1 MPTLSR
7 LPLPIRLS
15 SGRLRRAIEVLLVVA
30 LAVQLAR
37 LAWLALAP
45 MGPIGAPAPTAS
57 TETARLRVDLLFG
70 ESPQAGA
77 SLEGYSLHGV
87 RMDKRGGGAAII
99 AGPDKVQGA
108 YRVGDALAAGIVLDH
123 VAAEHVLVRMGSQ
136 RRRLEMATDA
146 PSAAAQ
152 TPATTLAS
160 APAVPAAAPVASNAA
175 VDPSRLLTEAGLRLN
190 TQDGEPNG
198 YTVMPRGNDALLR
211 QAGLQPGDVLTS
223 VNGLSLNAEHL
234 QEVQQQL
241 RTGGG
246 EARITFQRDGQ
257 SRVLTLKAP

>member
-1 MPTLSR
+1 MLSR
-7 LPLPIRLS
+7 LPLPIWLS
-15 SGRLRRAIEVLLVVA
+15 SGRLRRVIELLLVMA

-45 MGPIGAPAPTAS
+45 IGPIGTPAS
-57 TETARLRVDLLFG
+57 TSNSQATRLRGEVLFG
-70 ESPQAGA
+70 ESAQAIA
-77 SLEGYSLHGV
+77 SLEGYSLHGL
-87 RMDKRGGGAAII
+87 RLDGRGGAAII

-108 YRVGDALAAGIVLDH
+108 YRVGDTVAAGVVLDR
-123 VAAEHVLVRMGSQ
+123 VATDHVLMRTGSQ
-136 RRRLEMATDA
+136 RQRLELATDA
-146 PSAAAQ
+146 PSAPPQA
-152 TPATTLAS
+152 PATALAS
-160 APAVPAAAPVASNAA
+160 APPAPAAAPVASNAA
-175 VDPSRLLTEAGLRLN
+175 VDPSRLLTEAGLRPN
-190 TQDGEPNG
+190 TQDGKTDG

-246 EARITFQRDGQ
+246 EARITYQRDGQ